1 MRCAREHAYT
11 RSETKQELAAICNEA
26 AIAAARAG
34 RQEVC
39 ARALSLSPAAAG
51 GLCCPPA
58 RQGLPFGLMCLRVV
72 HPLDQVKAADFFG
85 GLNQY
90 LTSRTT
96 GGGVGATGLSR
107 ARRAP
112 V

>member
-1 MRCAREHAYT
+1 MQRSRHRCRPR
-11 RSETKQELAAICNEA
+11 RSP
-26 AIAAARAG
+26 G
-34 RQEVC
+34 GVC
-39 ARALSLSPAAAG
+39 ARALALSCSRRRVVLSSG
-51 GLCCPPA
+51 TA
-58 RQGLPFGLMCLRVV
+58 RTAIWLMCLRVV